1 MPKNNIW
8 NTPSKYGTYT
18 GERGSPQ
25 QWSGAFNVAFENS
38 DSVKHIL
45 GMSAY
50 QILGLNPTCTD
61 DEVSKAYRK
70 LARKYHPDKNP
81 NNAIA
86 LNKFREAT
94 TAYEII
100 ENLRNRQ
107 PVQIQFTATVTVPK
121 RKRTVVDTDD
131 TDEII
136 IDETIVNVSPS
147 NIIIPQLLTQIEEN
161 EVETYLTNSEFCV
174 QEKKDGKHLTL
185 QILNGQLIVR
195 NKKGTA
201 CNCAPEFE
209 NSLRAIGCDLL
220 IDGEQIGDKFWA
232 WDILEFDGVD
242 IRNWSYLSRYL
253 KLTKLSF
260 GPAIQILKIAFTEQE
275 KQALYS
281 QLKSNG
287 KEGIVFKKLS
297 GQFKPGKGDDQLKFK
312 FYAECS
318 VIVVEGRQGRASIG
332 MELINSQ
339 GDREFVGYCSC
350 NRHPPIG
357 SVAEIKYLYAYRG
370 GCLYQPAFKEVR
382 DDVDI
387 NECTT
392 SQLKYKSTED

>member
-1 MPKNNIW
+1 MSKSIW
-8 NTPSKYGTYT
+8 TTPSKYGTYT
-18 GERGSPQ
+18 GERGSHQ
-25 QWSGAFNVAFENS
+25 QWSGAFSVAFENS

-50 QILGLNPTCTD
+50 QILGLNPSCTD
-61 DEVSKAYRK
+61 EEVSKAYRK

-81 NNAIA
+81 NDAVA

-107 PVQIQFTATVTVPK
+107 PIQIQFTAATVTVPK
-121 RKRTVVDTDD
+121 KKRTVVVNDAESIEPVTQSDL
-131 TDEII
+131 
-136 IDETIVNVSPS
+136 IV
-147 NIIIPQLLTQIEEN
+147 PQLLTQIEEN
-161 EVETYLTNSEFCV
+161 EVETYLTNSEFCA

-195 NKKGTA
+195 NKKGIA
-201 CNCAPEFE
+201 CGCSPEFE
-209 NSLRAIGCDLL
+209 VALRSIGCDLL

-232 WDILEFDGVD
+232 WDILEFDGVN

-253 KLTKLSF
+253 KLTKLEF
-260 GPAIQILKIAFTEQE
+260 GSAIQVLKIAFTEQE
-275 KQALYS
+275 KRALYS

-287 KEGIVFKKLS
+287 KEGIVFKLLS
-297 GQFKPGKGDDQLKFK
+297 GQFIPGKGADQLKFK
-312 FYAECS
+312 FYSECS

-339 GDREFVGYCSC
+339 GQREFVGYCSC
-350 NRHPPIG
+350 NRNPPIG
-357 SVAEIKYLYAYRG
+357 SIAEIKYLYAYQG
-370 GCLYQPAFKEVR
+370 GCLYQPAFKELR
-382 DDVDI
+382 DDIDV

-392 SQLKYKSTED
+392 AQLKYKSTED

>member
-1 MPKNNIW
+1 MPKSNIW
-8 NTPSKYGTYT
+8 NTPSKYGTYK
-18 GERGSPQ
+18 GEPGSPE

-38 DSVKHIL
+38 DSIKHIL

-50 QILGLNPTCTD
+50 QILGLNPSCTNE
-61 DEVSKAYRK
+61 EVSKAYRK
-70 LARKYHPDKNP
+70 IARKYHPDKNP
-81 NNAIA
+81 GDANAE
-86 LNKFREAT
+86 NKFREAT

-100 ENLRNRQ
+100 ESLRNRQ
-107 PVQIQFTATVTVPK
+107 PIPIQPITTVPK
-121 RKRTVVDTDD
+121 RKRTVVTDIED
-131 TDEII
+131 VIEPVTQSD
-136 IDETIVNVSPS
+136 
-147 NIIIPQLLTQIEEN
+147 IIIPQLLTQIEEH
-161 EVETYLTNSEFCV
+161 EVETYLADSEYCA

-185 QILNGQLIVR
+185 QILDGQLIVR
-195 NKKGTA
+195 NKKGIA
-201 CNCAPEFE
+201 CNCSPEFE

-253 KLTKLSF
+253 KLTKLTF

-275 KQALYS
+275 KRALYS

-339 GDREFVGYCSC
+339 GNREFVGYCSC
-350 NRHPPIG
+350 NRRPPIG

-370 GCLYQPAFKEVR
+370 GCLYQPAFKEIR
-382 DDVDI
+382 DDVDL

-392 SQLKYKSTED
+392 AQLKYKSEED